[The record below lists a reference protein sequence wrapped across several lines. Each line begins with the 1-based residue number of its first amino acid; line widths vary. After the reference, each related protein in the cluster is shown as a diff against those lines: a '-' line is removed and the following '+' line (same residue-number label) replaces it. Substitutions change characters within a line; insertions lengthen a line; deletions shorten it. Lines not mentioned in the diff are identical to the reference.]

1 MSISDFRQTP
11 SEQAAVQHL
20 LTQAFSYCLIKNALP
35 AERRKELLGV
45 QEFVHISTNA
55 PTPEVGQVKYL
66 SVSDLYTKHM
76 VAHNHKFLVLEG
88 LGC

>member
-1 MSISDFRQTP
+1 MNRLLFNII
-11 SEQAAVQHL
+11 L

-45 QEFVHISTNA
+45 QEFVGISTNA

-66 SVSDLYTKHM
+66 VLLGATH
-76 VAHNHKFLVLEG
+76 VAAGRVQ
-88 LGC
+88 